1 MTIRRSCDRIDCQ
14 LKFLQKTDG
23 RNRASFGV
31 PVARLRGILLGV
43 REDRYLNDCC

>member
-1 MTIRRSCDRIDCQ
+1 MTIRRSRNRFNCQ

-31 PVARLRGILLGV
+31 PIACLGGILLGI
-43 REDRYLNDCC
+43 RKDRYFNDRC